1 MEAID
6 MNTKSDI
13 PRRNPYDVH
22 EEPQSVGMSV
32 LEMLLWLLIMAVLSL
47 GMIWLLWTNSR

>member
-13 PRRNPYDVH
+13 PRRNPYDVR
-22 EEPQSVGMSV
+22 EEPQGVGMSA